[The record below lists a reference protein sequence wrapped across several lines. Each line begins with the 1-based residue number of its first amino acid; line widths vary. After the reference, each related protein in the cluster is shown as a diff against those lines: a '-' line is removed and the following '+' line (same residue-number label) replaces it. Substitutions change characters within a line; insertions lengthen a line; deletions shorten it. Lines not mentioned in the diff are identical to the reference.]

1 MVCDE
6 LLSVTVGNVVINR
19 ALTVDSS
26 VVECV
31 DAGCAAV
38 VRGDVGWAAEVC
50 GDVGCATLVCADVS
64 CAAVVCANVDGATVF
79 FVDVVNAKGNV
90 QH

>member
-1 MVCDE
+1 MVRGIFAGFFMVCDE

-38 VRGDVGWAAEVC
+38 VCGDVGCAAVVC
-50 GDVGCATLVCADVS
+50 GDVGCT
-64 CAAVVCANVDGATVF
+64 AVVC
-79 FVDVVNAKGNV
+79 GNV
-90 QH
+90 G